1 MPAEF
6 QMTRRVQFA
15 ETDLAGVLYFANYY
29 RYMEEV
35 EHAFWRSVG
44 CSVITKMDGREV
56 SWPRV
61 KTSMEYFAPA
71 RFEDELGLLLSIT
84 NVSDRSM
91 SLEVDF
97 RRGDE
102 KIAVGKTKAVCCSM
116 IDGRFSSIA
125 IPPPLR
131 AALEGEK
138 EAAS

>member
-6 QMTRRVQFA
+6 QMMRRVQFA

-44 CSVITKMDGREV
+44 CSVITKMNGHEI

-61 KTSMEYFAPA
+61 KTSMEHFVPA
-71 RFEDELGLLLSIT
+71 RFEDELKLLLTIT

-97 RRGDE
+97 LRGGE
-102 KIAVGKTKAVCCSM
+102 KIAEGKTKAVCCSM
-116 IDGRFSSIA
+116 VNGKFSSVA
-125 IPPPLR
+125 IPERLR
-131 AALEGEK
+131 AVLEGK
-138 EAAS
+138 KAATT